1 MASYA
6 DLITRATPE
15 ERAEVRRRV
24 EMIIGTQDQAAATA
38 SNLTERIQKR
48 SAWNKQYEKL
58 AKLFLEN
65 GEKALSMVFTQNGR
79 TFRGVTVSGKRW
91 MLDGNNGWTNRSRY
105 CGTLYIEGEGTIFT
119 SGRLDRAF
127 DYILTH

>member
-91 MLDGNNGWTNRSRY
+91 MLDGNNGWTTRSRY